1 MAKKS
6 SQISLYLI
14 GMIVVLVGCFLPLT
28 ASKFFGG
35 GASAF
40 DAITSSGNGAVK
52 VGAILAFLGAIAGIV
67 FSFVSLKGV
76 PIKLIS
82 LIVSIVG
89 GIWVLVKYLNI
100 GGAGKQLL
108 KLGAKAT
115 GSQPGIGLIVIII
128 GWVIAIVGYV
138 KSRE

>member
-14 GMIVVLVGCFLPLT
+14 GMIVILIGCFLPLT
-28 ASKFFGG
+28 ASNFFGG

-40 DAITSSGNGAVK
+40 DAITSSGSGAVK
-52 VGAILAFLGAIAGIV
+52 VGAILTFLGAIAGIV

-82 LIVSIVG
+82 LIISVVG

-115 GSQPGIGLIVIII
+115 GSHPGIGLIVIII

-138 KSRE
+138 KNRE

>member
-6 SQISLYLI
+6 SSVSLFLI
-14 GMIVVLVGCFLPLT
+14 GMIVVAVGCFLPLT

-52 VGAILAFLGAIAGIV
+52 VGAILALAGAVAGII

-76 PIKLIS
+76 PIRLIS
-82 LIVSIVG
+82 LIVSIAG
-89 GIWVLVKYLNI
+89 GLYVLIKYLNI
-100 GGAGKQLL
+100 GGAGKSIVKGL
-108 KLGAKAT
+108 AKAT
-115 GSQPGIGLIVIII
+115 GTNPGIGLIVIII
-128 GWVIAIVGYV
+128 GWIIAIIGYV
-138 KSRE
+138 KSRK

>member
-6 SQISLYLI
+6 SQIGLYLI
-14 GMIVVLVGCFLPLT
+14 GMIVVLIGCFLPLT

-40 DAITSSGNGAVK
+40 EAITSSGSGAVK
-52 VGAILAFLGAIAGIV
+52 VGAILAFLGAISGII

-115 GSQPGIGLIVIII
+115 GSHIGIGLIVIII
-128 GWVIAIVGYV
+128 GWVIAILGYV
-138 KSRE
+138 KNRG